1 MASETLP
8 AKTRERFAGGS
19 DEAWGGLPDVL
30 ATILKPLA
38 SLKLTVACFAM
49 AIFIVLAG
57 TLAQIDKDIWEVMG
71 QYFRTPLAWI
81 PLSIFFPRSIEVPG
95 GFYFPGGFSIGLVML
110 LNLFAAHAVR
120 FKVQAS
126 GTRLLAGLGVIAAG
140 AAMTWLV
147 IASGSNPEGLQAVPS
162 IQWSTLW
169 LLSKVG
175 LTALWLANVHAVI
188 RMDRSR
194 KLERILLGATA
205 TLLGALLIW
214 LWSQADAVALGD
226 SSMRILWQLIK
237 GGLASL
243 VLLAGAIMVFRK
255 RAGIVLLH
263 AGVALMMLNELVVHT
278 LHVEA
283 QMQIREGET
292 VNFVQDVRKLE
303 LAVVDTSNPESDQV
317 VVVPQSILGLHHG
330 ASHPLVRDAKLPFDV
345 QVVRFV
351 QNSDLRRAKAGEKN
365 PADKGFG
372 VERIVEEVRPGAGTD
387 AGGSIDMSAAYVKF
401 LKKDSSEPLGTYL
414 LGLYQS
420 FADLPETVTVD
431 GKEYEVYLRFKR
443 NYKPYSM
450 HLIDV
455 RFDRYMGTST
465 PRNYS
470 SDVRLVDPSRNVD
483 RTLKIWMNNPLR
495 YAGETFYQSN
505 FSQDRAGNEIT
516 GLQVVTNTGWMIP
529 YVACMIVATGL
540 LAHFLIVLDRFLRRT
555 GAMEPA
561 AAAPGRRSR
570 KAAAASTPSMSTWVV
585 PLAAVVVFGGWLGSK
600 ARPPSPPRPGSGR
613 MNLYEFG
620 KLPLV
625 YEGRVKPFDTLARNS
640 LRILSDRE
648 ILVDNA
654 DEKRPAIEWL
664 LDVITDPGKAAEY
677 RVFRIQNLE
686 VLDTLGLKRRKY
698 YRYAIAEFQPRL
710 GEFQVQL
717 KRAQDTPEAELSVF
731 QKKLLELS
739 RRLNLYMMLG
749 MAFDQAPI

>member
-1 MASETLP
+1 MVPLIPS
-8 AKTRERFAGGS
+8 S
-19 DEAWGGLPDVL
+19 VL
-30 ATILKPLA
+30 WT
-38 SLKLTVACFAM
+38 
-49 AIFIVLAG
+49 
-57 TLAQIDKDIWEVMG
+57 
-71 QYFRTPLAWI
+71 
-81 PLSIFFPRSIEVPG
+81 
-95 GFYFPGGFSIGLVML
+95 
-110 LNLFAAHAVR
+110 
-120 FKVQAS
+120 
-126 GTRLLAGLGVIAAG
+126 
-140 AAMTWLV
+140 
-147 IASGSNPEGLQAVPS
+147 
-162 IQWSTLW
+162 
-169 LLSKVG
+169 LSKVG
-175 LTALWLANVHAVI
+175 LTALWLLNVHVVVNK
-188 RMDRSR
+188 MDQGR
-194 KLERILLGATA
+194 KLERIILGVIAA
-205 TLLGALLIW
+205 VLGALLSW
-214 LWSQADAVALGD
+214 LWYQGDAVALGD

-351 QNSDLRRAKAGEKN
+351 QNTDLRPAKAGEKN

-387 AGGSIDMSAAYVKF
+387 AGGSVDMSAAYVKF

-431 GKEYEVYLRFKR
+431 GKQYDVYLRFKR

-555 GAMEPA
+555 TEMEPA
-561 AAAPGRRSR
+561 AAAPSRRSR
-570 KAAAASTPSMSTWVV
+570 KAAAAASSPSIYTWVV
-585 PLAAVVVFGGWLGSK
+585 PLAAVVAFGGWLGSK
-600 ARPPSPPRPGSGR
+600 ARPPSPPRPGSDR

-640 LRILSDRE
+640 LRMISDRE
-648 ILVDNA
+648 VFVDKA

-664 LDVITDPGKAAEY
+664 LEVITNPRQAAEY

-686 VLDTLGLKRRKY
+686 VLDTLGLERRKH
-698 YRYAIAEFQPRL
+698 YRYAIEEFQDRL
-710 GEFQVQL
+710 DRFSQQVEQ
-717 KRAQDTPEAELSVF
+717 AHNAPASQLSVY
-731 QKKLLELS
+731 QKKLLELD
-739 RRLNLYMMLG
+739 RRLKVYTRLVT
-749 MAFDQAPI
+749 AFDRPQIRPDPEHALEDLTRAIRY